1 MKERI
6 KEFIDKKGMQP
17 SELAVMLDVQRSNVS
32 HILNGR
38 NKPGASFIEKMLLVF
53 PELNARWLL
62 TGEGSMFIVSD
73 SIVQP
78 TIPEVKKAAPEK
90 PIELEIPFKNKQT
103 TGQTERTEHT
113 ELTESKKQTE
123 NKKTIEKVIL
133 LYNDG
138 SFSAFDE
145 AVSGIKKD

>member
-62 TGEGSMFIVSD
+62 TGEGSMFIASD

-78 TIPEVKKAAPEK
+78 AIPEVKKAAPEK
-90 PIELEIPFKNKQT
+90 PIELEIPFGNKQT
-103 TGQTERTEHT
+103 TGQIEQIE
-113 ELTESKKQTE
+113 QTE

-145 AVSGIKKD
+145 AVSKIKKD

>member
-6 KEFIDKKGMQP
+6 KEFIDSKEIQP
-17 SELAVMLDVQRSNVS
+17 GELAIMLEVQRSNIS

-62 TGEGSMFIVSD
+62 TGEGSMFITSD
-73 SIVQP
+73 SIMQP
-78 TIPEVKKAAPEK
+78 AIPEVKKAAPEK
-90 PIELEIPFKNKQT
+90 PIELEIPFENKQT
-103 TGQTERTEHT
+103 GQIEQTEQTET
-113 ELTESKKQTE
+113 KKQTE
-123 NKKTIEKVIL
+123 NKKTIDKVIL

-138 SFSAFDE
+138 SFSAFD
-145 AVSGIKKD
+145 K

>member
-6 KEFIDKKGMQP
+6 QKFIDYKDVQP
-17 SELAVMLDVQRSNVS
+17 GDLAIMLEVQRSNIS

-62 TGEGSMFIVSD
+62 TGEGNMTYKLDSVKESNIPDIKDATPEV
-73 SIVQP
+73 SIV
-78 TIPEVKKAAPEK
+78 
-90 PIELEIPFKNKQT
+90 KN
-103 TGQTERTEHT
+103 
-113 ELTESKKQTE
+113 QTE

-133 LYNDG
+133 LHDDG
-138 SFSAFDE
+138 SFLAFD
-145 AVSGIKKD
+145 K